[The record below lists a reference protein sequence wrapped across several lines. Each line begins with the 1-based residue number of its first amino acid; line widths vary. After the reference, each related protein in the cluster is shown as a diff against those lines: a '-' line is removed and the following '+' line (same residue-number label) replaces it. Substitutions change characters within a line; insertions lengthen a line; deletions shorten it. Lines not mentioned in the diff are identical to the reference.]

1 MNASP
6 QMLVE
11 TIKSVIIP
19 LARTDVNVQSDLL
32 LILVHKIQGIPFV
45 SVRC

>member
-11 TIKSVIIP
+11 TIMFVITS
-19 LARTDVNVQSDLL
+19 LGLTDVNVQSDLS
-32 LILVHKIQGIPFV
+32 LILVHRIQGMPFV
-45 SVRC
+45 SVRR

>member
-11 TIKSVIIP
+11 TIMFVITP

-32 LILVHKIQGIPFV
+32 LILVHRIHGIPFV
-45 SVRC
+45 SVRY

>member
-11 TIKSVIIP
+11 TIMFVITS
-19 LARTDVNVQSDLL
+19 LALTDVNVQSDLS
-32 LILVHKIQGIPFV
+32 LILVHRIQGIPFV
-45 SVRC
+45 SVRR

>member
-1 MNASP
+1 MNVSP

-11 TIKSVIIP
+11 PVMFVITH
-19 LARTDVNVQSDLL
+19 LAPTDVNVKSDLL
-32 LILVHKIQGIPFV
+32 LILVHRIQGIPFV